1 MKSISV
7 KNKLYIFSFFITL
20 FFVIIGYSGVNL
32 TAKVADSTTVIF
44 KESTIPLAKLQ
55 TVRSMIWNVYYR
67 LIVHASTFEDET
79 MTLMQTE
86 ITDLSN
92 QIETGLTAIGKIDQ
106 NSSKASKKVIA
117 LWQPF
122 INEIGVQAIDMSS
135 NFAKEDAMNTLLNTG
150 NEKFQ
155 ALLHVLAQ
163 EIQQIEKKTMADL
176 DVSTHEIES
185 YAIKESIVI
194 TLVLGSIVIT
204 VAFFIIRSIV
214 NPLNLLKNAAQNA
227 AKNSDLNVRVDYQKT
242 DEVGGAIE
250 AFNSML
256 ENFSSALQKI
266 EQTASL
272 QLGESIKMSQD
283 TEDNKTGI
291 LEQSQEINMVAT
303 SVTEISASIN
313 EVKRHAREAEE
324 AANKAMNNVKD
335 GTKVVGQTIEEIGSL
350 AENAKTTSKVLSTL
364 EQEGENVGKML
375 NVIRDI
381 ADQTNLL
388 ALNAAIEAARAGDM
402 GRGFAV
408 VADEVRTLAQRTQNS
423 TGEIESMINHFQTGT
438 NQAIEVIQ
446 VSIEQTKSSV
456 EVANKAGE
464 SLNQIVEAVN
474 VIQTMNS
481 EIAHAS
487 AEQALAIDNVNEST
501 ERIQHIASTVI
512 ESSETTVTSCRS
524 VTDMAQQV
532 KEMVSQFKV

>member
-7 KNKLYIFSFFITL
+7 KNKLYVFSFVVTL
-20 FFVIIGYSGVNL
+20 FFVIIGYSGINL
-32 TAKVADSTTVIF
+32 TGQVAQSTSVIF

-55 TVRSMIWNVYYR
+55 NIRSMIWNVYYR

-79 MTLMQTE
+79 MTQMQAE
-86 ITDLSN
+86 ITDLSA
-92 QIETGLTAIGKIDQ
+92 QIEKGLLGVGKIDA
-106 NSSKASKKVIA
+106 ASKKASQKILG

-122 INEIGVQAIDMSS
+122 ITDIGLQAIDMSS
-135 NFAKEDAMNTLLNTG
+135 NFAKEDAMNKLLDTG
-150 NEKFQ
+150 NEQFQ
-155 ALLHVLAQ
+155 ALLQVLEQ
-163 EIQQIEKKTMADL
+163 EIAKIDKQTMVNL
-176 DVSTHEIES
+176 DTSTQDIQED
-185 YAIKESIVI
+185 AITQSILY
-194 TLVLGSIVIT
+194 TLVLGAIVIST
-204 VAFFIIRSIV
+204 SYFIIRSIV
-214 NPLNLLKNAAQNA
+214 SPLVLMKDAAQNA
-227 AKNSDLNVRVDYQKT
+227 AEHSDLKVRVNYDKS
-242 DEVGGAIE
+242 DEVGFAVE

-256 ENFSSALQKI
+256 GHFSTALKNI
-266 EQTASL
+266 EDTASL
-272 QLGESIKMSQD
+272 QLGESLKMSEV

-313 EVKRHAREAEE
+313 EVKRHAKEAEE
-324 AANKAMNNVKD
+324 AANDAMNNVKD
-335 GTKVVGQTIEEIGSL
+335 GTKVVGQTIEEIHSL
-350 AENAKTTSKVLSTL
+350 ADNAKTTSNVLSTL

-423 TGEIESMINHFQTGT
+423 TGEIESMINHFQAGT